1 MDKEKNIKQ
10 SGPMN
15 KGGKIIEK
23 PKNFRVTFK
32 RLVKYIGSYNKWIVT
47 VMILLILGT
56 ILSVM
61 SPKILGYA
69 TTELAKNIMSKMVYN
84 EINKSLDKIPENI
97 KSNLNEDA
105 TVRDLE
111 VLNILPK
118 EITSKLT
125 DEMRDI
131 KLFKEPKINFK
142 YIEKILLIILG
153 IYVISAIFTYIAN
166 RTMAHISNKVTFKL
180 RNEVDEKLSRLPL
193 KYYDKNTH
201 GEILSKVTNDIDNI
215 NTTLQQALVQIIQ
228 AVLTIIG
235 IIVMMLT
242 ISISI
247 TGVAALMIPT
257 ALILIA
263 SIVKKS
269 QKYFIANQK
278 VLGQINGHIE
288 ETYSLDIVV
297 KAFNME
303 DEEIKIFDEYNNS
316 LALQGRK
323 SQFLSGLMMPIVGMI
338 NHLGYIAIC
347 ILGAKFAIEGKITI
361 GNIQAFLQYVNQF
374 QQPLS
379 QSANMF
385 SIIQGTIASAERVF
399 EILDEKEQSDNPKKT
414 IRIKNVKGNVEF
426 DNVCFGYEENQ
437 KLIKNWSL
445 KANAGQTIAIVGP
458 TGSGKTT
465 MVNLLMKFYDI
476 DSGDIKIDDVSI
488 KDMTREDV
496 RKIFS
501 MVLQDTW
508 LFSGTIRENLKY
520 AKQKATNKEIEEAAK
535 LAHAH
540 HFIEALPNGYDF
552 VINEEANNISDGQ
565 KQLLTIARAVLSDS
579 KVLILD
585 EATSNVD
592 TRTEELIQ
600 KAMNKLMEGRT
611 SFVIAHRLSTIKN
624 ADKIVVMNSGEIIE
638 QGKHNQLL
646 KQDGYYAKLYNSQF
660 NED

>member
-1 MDKEKNIKQ
+1 MDKEKNLKQ
-10 SGPMN
+10 SGPM
-15 KGGKIIEK
+15 GKSAKVIEK
-23 PKNFRVTFK
+23 PKNFKLTFK
-32 RLVKYIGSYNKWIVT
+32 RLVKYIGSYNKWIIT
-47 VMILLILGT
+47 VMIMLILGT

-69 TTELAKNIMSKMVYN
+69 TTKLAENIMSKMVYQ
-84 EINKSLDKIPENI
+84 EINKSIDKIPQEI
-97 KSNLNEDA
+97 KAQLNEDA
-105 TVRDLE
+105 TVKDLE
-111 VLNILPK
+111 KLNLLPK
-118 EITSKLT
+118 EATSKLNE
-125 DEMRDI
+125 DMKNV
-131 KLFKEPKINFK
+131 KLFEEPKIDFK
-142 YIEKILLIILG
+142 YIERILLIILG
-153 IYVISAIFTYIAN
+153 IYVVSAIFTYVAN
-166 RTMAHISNKVTFKL
+166 KTMAHIANKVTFKL
-180 RNEVDEKLSRLPL
+180 RSEVDEKLSKLPL
-193 KYYDKNTH
+193 KYYDKHTH
-201 GEILSKVTNDIDNI
+201 GEILSRVTNDIDNI
-215 NTTLQQALVQIIQ
+215 NTTLQQSLVQIIQ

-242 ISISI
+242 ISVSI
-247 TGVAALMIPT
+247 TGIAALMIPT

-263 SIVKKS
+263 TIVKAS

-278 VLGQINGHIE
+278 VLGNMNGHIE
-288 ETYSLDIVV
+288 ETYGADIVV

-303 DEEIKIFDEYNNS
+303 EAEFKIFNEYNND
-316 LALQGRK
+316 LAMQGRK

-347 ILGAKFAIEGKITI
+347 ILGAKFAIDGKITI

-399 EILDEKEQSDNPKKT
+399 EILDEEEQSDNPKNP
-414 IRIKNVKGNVEF
+414 IRIKNIKGKVEF
-426 DNVCFGYEENQ
+426 NNVCFGYEKDQ

-445 KANAGQTIAIVGP
+445 KANAGETIAIVGP

-476 DSGDIKIDDVSI
+476 NSGDIKIDDVSI
-488 KDMTREDV
+488 KNMTREDV
-496 RKIFS
+496 RKVFS

-508 LFSGTIRENLKY
+508 LFNGTIKENLKY
-520 AKQKATNKEIEEAAK
+520 AKQKATSKEIEEAAK
-535 LAHAH
+535 LAHVH

-565 KQLLTIARAVLSDS
+565 KQLLTIARAILNDS

-624 ADKIVVMNSGEIIE
+624 ADKIVVMNNGEIIE
-638 QGKHNQLL
+638 QGKHYELL
-646 KQDGYYAKLYNSQF
+646 KLGGYYSKLYNSQF
-660 NED
+660 SDD